1 MISVIGYI
9 SILGVLLAAA
19 VPHQQGRIPVSSTS
33 QGILIWHGH
42 RLDSPVWFSVEY
54 SVDADTVWE
63 GIFINDLPMYPRR
76 PPLTGPTMP
85 VDPQWEARDR
95 LGKEVGAAF
104 HADRNSGRSDHEML
118 EHVRSILSNARDLVD
133 SAKVDGELSVAAYWK
148 GESAPFFFSFNP
160 AGNRRIGGPPGQ
172 FMVCESM
179 RHTLESGGLV
189 IIGGGVVEVP
199 PGTAAEFLAD
209 CDSLRAGKPI
219 ERSRI
224 KDRHAAQDC
233 AHPVSIERLLRDGE

>member
-1 MISVIGYI
+1 
-9 SILGVLLAAA
+9 
-19 VPHQQGRIPVSSTS
+19 
-33 QGILIWHGH
+33 
-42 RLDSPVWFSVEY
+42 
-54 SVDADTVWE
+54 
-63 GIFINDLPMYPRR
+63 
-76 PPLTGPTMP
+76 
-85 VDPQWEARDR
+85 
-95 LGKEVGAAF
+95 
-104 HADRNSGRSDHEML
+104 
-118 EHVRSILSNARDLVD
+118 
-133 SAKVDGELSVAAYWK
+133 
-148 GESAPFFFSFNP
+148 
-160 AGNRRIGGPPGQ
+160 
-172 FMVCESM
+172 M